1 MQEYLSDVEQQKIKS
16 FMTDATMVEA
26 VKKVIL
32 AGIYHNG
39 TLKPGEKANA
49 LKNFALSL
57 AFDPKIDNEALGADL
72 RATAQG
78 ISFVEKGFGELG
90 KIAELLSMPKAK
102 KEKNPAL

>member
-1 MQEYLSDVEQQKIKS
+1 MQDYLSDSEQQKIAS
-16 FMTDATMVEA
+16 FMRDTKMVDA

-32 AGIYHNG
+32 AGIYFNG
-39 TLKPGEKANA
+39 TLKPDVKANP

-90 KIAELLSMPKAK
+90 KIAELASVPKAK